1 MAVEEDLGRHRHLA
15 GGLCP
20 ECLFQNVDDVAHPE
34 AEGVEIG
41 FGNALRLKRFRDEID
56 DGQPAASMAMLDTDL
71 AAGRLIRGRIDWPPV
86 CADAERLSAVMTAGN
101 GVRTIDLL
109 HVAAALGQAA
119 SGLVSLDHR
128 QRAAARVSGLEV
140 VELSS

>member
-20 ECLFQNVDDVAHPE
+20 ECLFQNVDDVAHPG

-56 DGQPAASMAMLDTDL
+56 DGQPAASMAMLDTRPGGRPTHPGTDRL
-71 AAGRLIRGRIDWPPV
+71 AAGLR
-86 CADAERLSAVMTAGN
+86 
-101 GVRTIDLL
+101 
-109 HVAAALGQAA
+109 
-119 SGLVSLDHR
+119 
-128 QRAAARVSGLEV
+128 
-140 VELSS
+140 